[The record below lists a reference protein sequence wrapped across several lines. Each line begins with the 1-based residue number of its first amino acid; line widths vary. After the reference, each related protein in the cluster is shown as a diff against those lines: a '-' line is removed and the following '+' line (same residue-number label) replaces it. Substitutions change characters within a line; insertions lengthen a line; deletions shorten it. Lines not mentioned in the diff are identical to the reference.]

1 MAFRKNNPLGPIS
14 GKIGNTVSRMRYGK
28 EVVYTKP
35 GSYKISYSDSAVS
48 GRSKFAVTVKLAKL
62 INSVPELAEVWKVA
76 KLPGANSYQKLIKH
90 NAKLVS
96 GLGLTLKNII
106 TPSGIGSFQN
116 SLTWNGNEIVLKT
129 QIAASIQNNP
139 ESFFALFYLENEKE
153 NNTLML
159 ASKDVVLCEY
169 NFLEGTVVLSNEE
182 IKTIRQFEKAIILCA
197 FTFRQIGRQSTHWT
211 STLSFEVDLT
221 TLLI

>member
-1 MAFRKNNPLGPIS
+1 MAIRKINPLGPVS

-35 GSYKISYSDSAVS
+35 SSYNVSYSDSAVS

-62 INSVPELAEVWKVA
+62 VNSVPELAEVWKVA
-76 KLPGANSYQKLIKH
+76 KLPGTNSYQKLIKH

-96 GLGLTLKNII
+96 GSGLTLKNII
-106 TPSGIGSFQN
+106 TPSGLGSFQN
-116 SLTWNGNEIVLKT
+116 SLTWNGNKIVLKI
-129 QIAASIQNNP
+129 QIANSIENYSS
-139 ESFFALFYLENEKE
+139 SFFALIYLENEKQ
-153 NNTLML
+153 NNMIML
-159 ASKDVVLCEY
+159 VSKDVVLSEY

-182 IKTIRQFEKAIILCA
+182 IKTIRQFEKAVILGA
-197 FTFRQIGRQSTHWT
+197 FTFRQISGQSIHWT

-221 TLLI
+221 TLPI

>member
-1 MAFRKNNPLGPIS
+1 MAIRKINPLGPVS

-35 GSYKISYSDSAVS
+35 SSYNISYSDSAVS

-76 KLPGANSYQKLIKH
+76 KLPGTNSYQKLIRH

-96 GLGLTLKNII
+96 ALGLTLKNII

-116 SLTWNGNEIVLKT
+116 SLTWNGNKIVLKT

-139 ESFFALFYLENEKE
+139 ETFFALIYFENEKE

-159 ASKDVVLCEY
+159 TSKDVVLSEN
-169 NFLEGTVVLSNEE
+169 NFLEGAVVLSNDK
-182 IKTIRQFEKAIILCA
+182 IKIVRQFKKAVILCA
-197 FTFRQIGRQSTHWT
+197 FIFRQIGRQSTHWT

-221 TLLI
+221 ALPI